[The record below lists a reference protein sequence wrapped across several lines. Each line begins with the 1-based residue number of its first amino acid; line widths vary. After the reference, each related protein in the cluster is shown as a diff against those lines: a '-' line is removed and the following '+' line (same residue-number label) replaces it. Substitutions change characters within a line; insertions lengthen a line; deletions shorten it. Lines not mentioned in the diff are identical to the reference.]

1 MNESEVFLGIIW
13 TIIWIFLGPAIF
25 MLIWNNIIPQLCG
38 FNEIT
43 YWQSFFLG
51 ISIRLVNGSIGTHRK
66 LDKMF

>member
-51 ISIRLVNGSIGTHRK
+51 IGIRLVNGSVGTRRK
-66 LDKMF
+66 LDKMV

>member
-51 ISIRLVNGSIGTHRK
+51 IGIRLVNGSIGTRRK